1 MDQQSGPSG
10 WTGPIGREIQFCETL
25 PIVDFVPISITLPE
39 LERNSL
45 SSDQKYL
52 LDICTAVSTGYC
64 LPDLALRNPGK
75 LNHARWVTT
84 ANRILLYYVGCS
96 EPSNKLQQIV
106 EFVMKVYC
114 QMWFTIKSKPS
125 CTEGARHLWQ
135 TIHLL
140 RYASSEIKAIVYPVI
155 QRNRFFA
162 HPENLLLS
170 MISDS
175 RPNVRK
181 LGLLRIMKAR
191 SLIKANI
198 RQFSTKSILKQQIT

>member
-1 MDQQSGPSG
+1 M
-10 WTGPIGREIQFCETL
+10 R
-25 PIVDFVPISITLPE
+25 
-39 LERNSL
+39 
-45 SSDQKYL
+45 
-52 LDICTAVSTGYC
+52 
-64 LPDLALRNPGK
+64 
-75 LNHARWVTT
+75 
-84 ANRILLYYVGCS
+84 YYVGCS

-106 EFVMKVYC
+106 EFVMKGYF

-155 QRNRFFA
+155 QRNGFFG

-175 RPNVRK
+175 RPHVRK

-198 RQFSTKSILKQQIT
+198 RQFSIPEINFEATDYIELIDWQKCKLTEPPITTCISDEFLTEMVTNCHVPEVQRLSMSYSRSRKMHQTRY